1 MRRAS
6 RMARLRRWMAGLAL
20 ASVAV
25 GAWAD
30 DPEPFS
36 APVEP
41 GMLTEVERRAWS
53 AAEDA
58 DRELR
63 RSPMLY
69 RDPAL
74 SGYLQ
79 RILDGLYPELD
90 GAVRLRG
97 VIRDADPNASVLPNG
112 SVYLT
117 LGLIGRLS
125 SEAQIATVLGHEAA
139 HFVQRHTHKQVSSA
153 KSMSALGQVIGVLG
167 GAGGAIGNVLLVGA
181 LYGYSRDH
189 EREADRVGFER
200 IVRAGH
206 SPSAGV
212 QAFEIL
218 AAEAL
223 LYKRPRPTFFASHP
237 SMQERVQA
245 FRELAQAAGASPER
259 GDADP
264 YREFTRTARQDYLR
278 LAVETGRQ
286 KSVVSMLAP
295 GFDADTISPTE
306 TAYLGEAYRLRA
318 EEGDAGRAEAAY
330 ARAVERAPHLAIGW
344 RGLAEMARRSG
355 DREKARQ
362 GFEAYLQRAPDAP
375 DAGAVRAELERLGSE
390 SSGPGDATRTPQGG
404 KDVR

>member
-1 MRRAS
+1 MRSVSCA
-6 RMARLRRWMAGLAL
+6 ALVRRWMAGLAL
-20 ASVAV
+20 ALAAAAASA
-25 GAWAD
+25 G
-30 DPEPFS
+30 DPEPFT

-41 GMLTEVERRAWS
+41 GMLTEEERRAWS

-63 RSPMLY
+63 RSPKLY

-74 SGYLQ
+74 FGYLQ
-79 RILDGLYPELD
+79 RILDGLYPELG

-97 VIRDADPNASVLPNG
+97 VIRDADPNAFVLPNG

-117 LGLIGRLS
+117 LGMIGRLS
-125 SEAQIATVLGHEAA
+125 SEAQIANVLGHEAA
-139 HFVQRHTHKQVSSA
+139 HFAQRHTHKQVSSA
-153 KSMSALGQVIGVLG
+153 KSMSALGQVVGVLA

-200 IVRAGH
+200 AVRAGH

-212 QAFEIL
+212 EAFEIL

-223 LYKRPRPTFFASHP
+223 LYQRPRPTFFASHP

-245 FRELAQAAGASPER
+245 FRELAQAAGASPQR
-259 GDADP
+259 GAADP
-264 YREFTRTARQDYLR
+264 YREFTRTARHDYLR
-278 LAVETGRQ
+278 LAIETGRQ

-306 TAYLGEAYRLRA
+306 SAYLGEAYRLRA
-318 EEGDAGRAEAAY
+318 EEGDAVRAEAAY
-330 ARAVERAPHLAIGW
+330 ARAIERAPDLAIGW
-344 RGLAEMARRSG
+344 RGLAEMARRRG
-355 DREKARQ
+355 DRERARQ

-375 DAGAVRAELERLGSE
+375 DAGAVRAELERLGPE
-390 SSGPGDATRTPQGG
+390 SGGPGGATGTPKGGGDAQ
-404 KDVR
+404 